1 MTVALPPQN
10 LRRLTTALGSAIVFF
25 GAILLAVIGYA
36 GWWAN
41 HSAIER
47 DKTLVQNALDQSVAR
62 ILSEQK
68 SVAWWDHAVQNI
80 SQTFNYEWTHENFGI
95 FLSEMYGHDEMYIFD
110 HNSLPIYSL
119 KGGQQL
125 PSELLEQRVR
135 QMAPVVAE
143 TRTGEAK
150 GLVERVD
157 AFAPQQERY
166 NVLAGVVLK
175 CGRWRGHILTVDGRP
190 AVAAGISI
198 CPTVNAELLAA
209 PPAVLVSVVYVDE
222 AFVTDMGQAL
232 LLPDLRLAAQA
243 PAEFS
248 TASEPFTTDDKRRA
262 GFLIWT
268 PKQPGHLLLRV
279 VLPLAAFGVIGA
291 GLLAA
296 HMLRRLR
303 IASGELAERE
313 AIARFQAN
321 HDALSGLPNRQH
333 FAEQLRRAVSKLNPN
348 SGGRITV
355 AYIDLDRFK
364 DINDTLGHHAGDQL
378 IKAVA
383 VRLTQQLG
391 NGDFLARFGGDE
403 FAVLRGP
410 APENIEAD
418 WVASV
423 MASFAG
429 PVSLLGQNLRI
440 TASVGLA
447 HARDPST
454 SPDELMR
461 NADIALYAAKA
472 QGRNQAVFFSNDMAE
487 DVQRRRSI
495 ETNLREAIGSD
506 QLTLHYQPIISC
518 KSNAI
523 VGVEALLRWRHPT
536 EGDISPATFIPIAEE
551 FGLMPALGLWV
562 LDRAFADSARWPH
575 LEVAINLSPAQFHHV
590 ELEPLLA
597 GLICKHNVEPRR
609 IVLEITEGFL
619 LENST
624 RVRDTLKNLRK
635 TGFKLA
641 LDDFGT
647 GYSGL
652 NYLHQFQ
659 FDKLKIDR
667 SFTRN
672 LSALSNA
679 ATIVQTVI
687 KLGRSL
693 GMDVIAEGVETES
706 EAAMMRLFGCA
717 GMQGFLFSAAVPPD
731 EVDRLHIRP
740 VAGTSTERREAEIG
754 RLKRQ
759 TQTLDEPAV
768 GG

>member
-1 MTVALPPQN
+1 
-10 LRRLTTALGSAIVFF
+10 
-25 GAILLAVIGYA
+25 
-36 GWWAN
+36 
-41 HSAIER
+41 
-47 DKTLVQNALDQSVAR
+47 
-62 ILSEQK
+62 
-68 SVAWWDHAVQNI
+68 
-80 SQTFNYEWTHENFGI
+80 
-95 FLSEMYGHDEMYIFD
+95 MYGHDEVYIYD
-110 HNSLPIYSL
+110 HSGKPIYSL
-119 KGGQQL
+119 KGGEEL
-125 PSELLEQRVR
+125 PPDLLVQRVT

-143 TRTGEAK
+143 TRTGAAN
-150 GLVERVD
+150 GLAERVD

-175 CGRWRGHILTVDGRP
+175 CGRWRGHVLSVDGRP
-190 AVAAGISI
+190 AVVAGISI
-198 CPTVNAELLAA
+198 CPTVDAGLLAVPSA
-209 PPAVLVSVVYVDE
+209 MLISVVYVDE

-243 PAEFS
+243 PTEIS
-248 TASEPFTTDDKRRA
+248 MASEPFITDENKRA

-268 PKQPGHLLLRV
+268 PKQPGHLLLKV
-279 VLPLAAFGVIGA
+279 VLPLAACGVIGA

-313 AIARFQAN
+313 AIATYQAN
-321 HDALSGLPNRQH
+321 HDSLSGLPNRQN
-333 FAEQLRRAVSKLNPN
+333 FAEQLRRALRGLDPG
-348 SGGRITV
+348 SGRGITV
-355 AYIDLDRFK
+355 AYIDIDRFK

-383 VRLTQQLG
+383 TRLSQQLG
-391 NGDFLARFGGDE
+391 SGEFLARFGGDE
-403 FAVLRGP
+403 FAILRGP
-410 APENIEAD
+410 MPGDVEAD
-418 WVASV
+418 WVASL
-423 MASFAG
+423 MASFAM
-429 PVSLLGQNLRI
+429 PLSLLGQNLRV

-447 HARDPST
+447 HAPDHGT
-454 SPDELMR
+454 TPDELMR

-472 QGRNQAVFFSNDMAE
+472 RGRDQAVFFSKEMAE
-487 DVQRRRSI
+487 DVLRRRSI

-518 KSNAI
+518 ESNTV

-536 EGDISPATFIPIAEE
+536 EGDISPGIFIPIAEE

-562 LDRAFADSARWPH
+562 LDRAFADSKRWPD
-575 LEVAINLSPAQFHHV
+575 LEVAINLSPAQFHHL
-590 ELEPLLA
+590 ELEPLLT
-597 GLICKHNVEPRR
+597 GLIRKHRVEPHR

-624 RVRDTLKNLRK
+624 RIRDTLDNLRK

-652 NYLHQFQ
+652 NYLHKFQ

-667 SFTRN
+667 SFMRN
-672 LSALSNA
+672 LSTVSNA
-679 ATIVQTVI
+679 STIVQTVI

-717 GMQGFLFSAAVPPD
+717 GMQGFLFSAAVPPE
-731 EVDRLHIRP
+731 EVNGLQIRP
-740 VAGTSTERREAEIG
+740 VAGTSINQVLGQSVSRA
-754 RLKRQ
+754 
-759 TQTLDEPAV
+759 
-768 GG
+768 